1 MKKILILFAA
11 AMLAACGSQKATT
24 ATTNTNTSTT
34 IADQKEKA
42 ITEEIAGTIEA
53 GSQYAKDATG
63 NLTGKVDKAAFM
75 QAPFNTWFNSR
86 MESYKADPETI
97 EALKV
102 ALKDVEIRAYMG
114 TWCGDSKRE
123 TPQFYNILEAAYY
136 DMDNLTMITVDR
148 SKKKP
153 VALVSDYNIIRV
165 PTFIFYR
172 NGNEIGRY
180 VERPRESL
188 EKDMLKIV
196 TGQPYKHSYDN

>member
-1 MKKILILFAA
+1 MKKILILIAA
-11 AMLAACGSQKATT
+11 VTLSACGSQKST
-24 ATTNTNTSTT
+24 TTNTVTTTTSNTTM
-34 IADQKEKA
+34 DKKEA
-42 ITEEIAGTIEA
+42 NAMQVDGNLNTMSA
-53 GSQYAKDATG
+53 YAKDASG
-63 NLTGKVDKAAFM
+63 NLTGKVDKDAFM
-75 QAPFNTWFNSR
+75 QEPFSSWFNNR

-97 EALKV
+97 EGLKV

-123 TPQFYNILEAAYY
+123 TPQFYNILEAAFY

-153 VALVSDYNIIRV
+153 VDLVSGYDVVRV

-172 NGNEIGRY
+172 NGSEIGRY

-188 EKDMLKIV
+188 EKDILKIV
-196 TGQPYKHSYDN
+196 TGQPYKHSYEN

>member
-1 MKKILILFAA
+1 MKKILILIAA
-11 AMLAACGSQKATT
+11 VTLSACGSQKST
-24 ATTNTNTSTT
+24 TTNTVTTTTSNTTM
-34 IADQKEKA
+34 DKKEANAMQVDGNLNKMSA
-42 ITEEIAGTIEA
+42 
-53 GSQYAKDATG
+53 YAKDASG
-63 NLTGKVDKAAFM
+63 NLSGKVDKDAFM
-75 QAPFNTWFNSR
+75 QEPFNSWFNNR

-97 EALKV
+97 EGLRD

-153 VALVSDYNIIRV
+153 VDLVSGYDVVRV

-172 NGNEIGRY
+172 NGSEIGRY

-196 TGQPYKHSYDN
+196 TGQPYKHSYEN

>member
-1 MKKILILFAA
+1 MKKILILIAA
-11 AMLAACGSQKATT
+11 ITLSACGSQKASTT
-24 ATTNTNTSTT
+24 TTTTSTT
-34 IADQKEKA
+34 ISDQKEKA
-42 ITEEIAGTIEA
+42 ITEVAGTIQA
-53 GSQYAKDATG
+53 GSNYAKDTSG

-75 QAPFNTWFNSR
+75 QEPFSSWFNSR

-97 EALKV
+97 EGLKV

-172 NGNEIGRY
+172 NGAEIGRY

-196 TGQPYKHSYDN
+196 TGQPYKHSYEN